1 MSNTNTLFSSLE
13 LGEIRLDHRVVMA
26 PLTRLR
32 ADRDG
37 DVPNALMRDYYAQR
51 ASAGGLIIGE
61 ATTVSATGRGYL
73 GAPGLYTDAQMAAWK
88 PIVAA
93 VHARGAR
100 IVAQLWHVG
109 RTSHASLTGGAAP
122 VTASVVPYEGVA
134 FTADGWTPVSPARA
148 LATTEIPA
156 VVDDYASAA
165 RRALQAGF
173 DGVEIHAANGYLL
186 DQFLQDGSNRRTD
199 RYGGPI
205 ENRARLLI
213 EVVDAVRTIWG
224 AGRVGVRLSPSSGF
238 NGMSNSD
245 SESDFRY
252 VAQALSGRQ
261 LAYLHVVEPRVVG
274 SEEIAAGLHA
284 VAARDLRAHFGGPVI
299 AAGGFDGT
307 EAQAEIARGH
317 VDAVAFG
324 RHFIANPD
332 LPSRLRTGLP
342 LNPYDRATFYGGDA
356 RGYTDYPVWKAA

>member
-1 MSNTNTLFSSLE
+1 MSNILFSPLE
-13 LGEIRLDHRVVMA
+13 LGQIQLGHRVVMA

-32 ADRDG
+32 ADQNG
-37 DVPNALMRDYYAQR
+37 DIPNALMRDYYAQR
-51 ASAGGLIIGE
+51 ASPGGLIISE

-73 GAPGLYTDAQMAAWK
+73 GAPGLYTDAQGHAWQE
-88 PIVAA
+88 IVTA

-109 RTSHASLTGGAAP
+109 RTAHASLLGGAVP

-134 FTADGWTPVSPARA
+134 FTSEGWVPVSPARA
-148 LATTEIPA
+148 LETTEIA
-156 VVDDYASAA
+156 ALIAEYVGAA

-173 DGVEIHAANGYLL
+173 DGVEIHAANGYLI

-199 RYGGPI
+199 QYGGPI

-213 EVVDAVRTIWG
+213 EIVDAVRAVWG
-224 AGRVGVRLSPSSGF
+224 DGRVGVRLTPSSHF

-245 SESDFRY
+245 PEADFRY
-252 VAQALSGRQ
+252 IARALAGKG

-274 SEEIAAGLHA
+274 SEDVAEDLRS
-284 VAARDLRAHFGGPVI
+284 VAARDLRAHFDGPVI
-299 AAGGFDGT
+299 AAGGFDGD
-307 EAQAEIARGH
+307 EAQSEIAHGH

-324 RHFIANPD
+324 RSFIANPD
-332 LPSRLRTGLP
+332 LPSRIRDGQP
-342 LNPYDRATFYGGDA
+342 LNPYDRNTFYGGDS
-356 RGYTDYPVWKAA
+356 RGYTDYPAWQGV

>member
-1 MSNTNTLFSSLE
+1 MSNTLFSPLE

-32 ADRDG
+32 ADWDG

-73 GAPGLYTDAQMAAWK
+73 GAPGLYTDAQREAWK
-88 PIVAA
+88 SVADA

-100 IVAQLWHVG
+100 IIAQLWHVG
-109 RTSHASLTGGAAP
+109 RTSNASLIGGAAP
-122 VTASVVPYEGVA
+122 ITASVVPYEGVA
-134 FTADGWTPVSPARA
+134 FTADGWTPASPARA
-148 LATTEIPA
+148 LETTEIPA
-156 VVDDYASAA
+156 LIDDYVGAA
-165 RRALQAGF
+165 KRALQAGF
-173 DGVEIHAANGYLL
+173 DGVEVHAANGYLI

-213 EVVDAVRTIWG
+213 EVVDAVRTVWP

-238 NGMSNSD
+238 NGMFSSD
-245 SESDFRY
+245 SESDSRY

-274 SEEIAAGLHA
+274 SEEVADGLHA
-284 VAARDLRAHFGGPVI
+284 VAARDLREHFGGPVI
-299 AAGGFDGT
+299 AAGGFDGI

-332 LPSRLRTGLP
+332 LPSRLRMGLP

-356 RGYTDYPVWKAA
+356 RGYTDYPVWEAA